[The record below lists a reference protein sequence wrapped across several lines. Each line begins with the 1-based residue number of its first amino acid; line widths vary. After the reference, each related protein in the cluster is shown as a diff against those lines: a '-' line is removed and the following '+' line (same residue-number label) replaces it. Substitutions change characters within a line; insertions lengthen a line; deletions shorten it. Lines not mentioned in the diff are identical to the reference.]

1 MKKEMFYGWFK
12 KYNHFLILLYYVVI
26 IIQFYRLEGSTAPRY
41 YMHSRI
47 DDYIPFVKEFIIP
60 YALWFPYIAVTLIF
74 FGFKSKNIFIKYC
87 MHMFIGMTI
96 SYIIYELYP
105 NGINLR
111 PVLVEQDFFTNLVRY
126 LYQIDT
132 PTNSAPSIHVLNSI
146 AVHTAIVNY
155 KNFKNYRLVRR
166 ASFILAAAIIA
177 STVCL
182 KQHSVIDVFWG
193 ALISIVLYLAVYK
206 VDYRGIFRQERK
218 RLFE

>member
-1 MKKEMFYGWFK
+1 MKKEMFYGWLK
-12 KYNHFLILLYYVVI
+12 KYNHFLLLLYYVVI
-26 IIQFYRLEGSTAPRY
+26 IAQFYRLEDSTAPRY

-47 DDYIPFVKEFIIP
+47 DDYIPFIKEFIIP
-60 YALWFPYIAVTLIF
+60 YAFWFPYIAVTLIF
-74 FGFKSKNIFIKYC
+74 FAFKSKNIFIKYC

-111 PVLVEQDFFTNLVRY
+111 PALTGQDFFTNLVRY
-126 LYQIDT
+126 LYRIDT

-146 AVHTAIVNY
+146 AVHTAVVNY
-155 KNFKNYRLVRR
+155 KDFKHYRLVRG
-166 ASFILAAAIIA
+166 ASFILTAAIIA

-193 ALISIVLYLAVYK
+193 ALISIILYLAVYK
-206 VDYRGIFRQERK
+206 IDYRGMFRQERK
-218 RLFE
+218 QAIE